1 MPLPSVLPDTLPR
14 TLNRLA
20 LAITLAG
27 VPAALVVQHVSAVE
41 QVSQY
46 SIVAGPLNNVLL
58 AISRQSGQLIAF
70 DQRLTQGLN
79 SPAIE
84 GRLSVEQ
91 ALNQALKGSGLHLAR
106 DTANALSVHADDQP
120 AASAAEPRAAQVSSA
135 PQTPRLESVLV
146 TAERREDSAQKVP
159 VPISVLSG
167 RSIDDSNAGHS
178 ATQVT
183 RFIPNTS
190 SATIDN
196 QRPRWWIRGI
206 GTGDQRANT
215 VSPVGIY
222 LDDVYLNNVDA
233 TSFPLFDLER
243 VEVLKGPQGTLW
255 GKNTTAGAINF
266 ISRKPNFNNNEG
278 YLKLDA
284 GSQNNRTLEGA
295 GGTVLV
301 DDKVAARVSLRHNQ
315 RDGLAD
321 VNTVGGRS
329 GDTQDDALRLQVAV
343 NFSDTL
349 DGNFN
354 VHYRKFD
361 SHGNGLDGSTAG
373 VLARGANGTNAYGF
387 APRLSRTNVDYNV
400 KGRDELEHYGASGTL
415 NWQLGDLTLTS
426 ISAFENVTRTI
437 RGDSDYTPQDLAR
450 GYRDLHSRQWSQE
463 IRLASPREQTLSWV
477 TGLHYFNEQLDY
489 NESRAAV
496 DGTYVTPY
504 FNSTETE
511 QGNNSVAVFGSTTW
525 QVSEPLSVTT
535 GVRWTRETKDIDLDR
550 IAATGSAVFS
560 DSHWWSRNSVSSPL
574 AVTAVQDERKT
585 WNDFTWDV
593 TPEYQLSDNARVYF
607 RYAKGFRSGG
617 FNTGATTQ
625 GTVSTVAPEY
635 LSAYE
640 LGLKSEWFDNRLNL
654 NASVFYYDYKDIQ
667 LNAVVGTSTGSLS
680 TLTNGASG
688 KVRGAELEIEALP
701 MEGLH
706 LQAGIGLLH
715 TEFTDYR
722 SGSDDYS
729 GNRFVRAPSV
739 SATFGIEYRYP
750 LQVGGYLIPQ
760 TDWSYRSRQYYFANN
775 QTDPVLGE
783 GAYALGN
790 ASLSWASQDE
800 KLRVSLYSQNITDR
814 KYVNHSLPTTYGG
827 NAIFFGE
834 PRTFGLSVT
843 TRW

>member
-1 MPLPSVLPDTLPR
+1 MPHAFSKP
-14 TLNRLA
+14 LNRFTLSLA
-20 LAITLAG
+20 LAGLP
-27 VPAALVVQHVSAVE
+27 VAALTALPTHAAE
-41 QVSQY
+41 QRTHY
-46 SIVAGPLNNVLL
+46 AITAGPLNSVLL

-70 DQRLTQGLN
+70 DQQLMQGIT
-79 SPAIE
+79 SPAIN
-84 GRLSVEQ
+84 GDLSVDQ
-91 ALNQALKGSGLHLAR
+91 ALSKALAGSGLRIQR
-106 DTANALSVHADDQP
+106 DGAGALSVQADVTSAAQAAP
-120 AASAAEPRAAQVSSA
+120 SAAAVTEASA
-135 PQTPRLESVLV
+135 PRLASVVV

-159 VPISVLSG
+159 VPISVVSG
-167 RSIDDSNAGHS
+167 RKLEDTNAGQS

-266 ISRKPNFNNNEG
+266 ISRKPDFKDNDG

-284 GSQNNRTLEGA
+284 GSQNNRTVEGA

-301 DDKVAARVSLRHNQ
+301 EDKIAGRVSFRHNQ

-321 VNTVGGRS
+321 DKTIGGRS
-329 GDTQDDALRLQVAV
+329 GDTQDDALRVQLAV
-343 NFSDTL
+343 NFNDSL
-349 DGNFN
+349 DGVLNL
-354 VHYRKFD
+354 HYRKFKSD
-361 SHGNGLDGSTAG
+361 GNGLDGSTAG
-373 VLARGANGTNAYGF
+373 ILARGANGTNSYGF
-387 APRLSRTNVDYNV
+387 TPRLSRTNVDYNV
-400 KGRDELEHYGASGTL
+400 NGHDDLEHKGGSGTL

-426 ISAFENVTRTI
+426 ITAFEDVTRTI

-463 IRLASPREQTLSWV
+463 LRLVSPKEQTLSWV
-477 TGLHYFNEQLDY
+477 TGAHYFHEALNY

-496 DGTYVTPY
+496 DGSYLTPY
-504 FNSTETE
+504 FNSTQTE
-511 QGNNSVAVFGSTTW
+511 QSNTSYAVFGSTTW
-525 QVSEPLSVTT
+525 QVTEPLSVTT
-535 GVRWTRETKDIDLDR
+535 GLRWTRESKDIDLDR
-550 IAATGSAVFS
+550 VAATGSAQFS
-560 DSHWWSRNSVSSPL
+560 DASRWWSRGAVSSPL
-574 AVTAVQDERKT
+574 AVTAVQDESKT

-593 TPEYQLSDNARVYF
+593 TPEYQLNDHARVYF
-607 RYAKGFRSGG
+607 RYARGFRSGG

-625 GTVSTVAPEY
+625 NTVATVAPEY

-640 LGLKSEWFDNRLNL
+640 LGVKSEWFDNRLNL
-654 NASVFYYDYKDIQ
+654 NGSVFYYDYKDIQ
-667 LNAVVGTSTGSLS
+667 LNAVVGTSAGPVS

-688 KVRGAELEIEALP
+688 KVRGAELELEAVP
-701 MEGLH
+701 VQGLH
-706 LQAGIGLLH
+706 IQAGVGLLH
-715 TEFTDYR
+715 TEFTDYE

-739 SATFGIEYRYP
+739 SATFGVEYRYP
-750 LQVGGYLIPQ
+750 LSIGGYLIPQ

-775 QTDPVLGE
+775 QTDPVLSE
-783 GAYALGN
+783 GAYTLGN
-790 ASLSWASQDE
+790 ASLAWESQDE
-800 KLRVSLYSQNITDR
+800 KLRVSLYSQNVTDR

-827 NAIFFGE
+827 NSIFFGE
-834 PRTFGLSVT
+834 PRTFGMSVT
-843 TRW
+843 TRF